1 MTAVAVWVG
10 RASVS
15 RGQGTAAVTGNTA
28 EQGEQAD
35 GERVRN
41 PL

>member
-10 RASVS
+10 RASVP
-15 RGQGTAAVTGNTA
+15 RGQRTTAVTGNTS
-28 EQGEQAD
+28 EQGEQAYW
-35 GERVRN
+35 ERVRN